1 MRDDSS
7 TPSRG
12 HVRTPSDTFA
22 GLSEHLQEF
31 DSFSLPPGLYAPEV
45 PNTLSAQ
52 ATSLAQP
59 ASVDQM
65 QTQVGPVRLPVS
77 DRLSSV
83 QRTAHVVHIIC
94 PLHKQSLQAYAVASA
109 ARSCVPLLSFLLIRT
124 LCRILPF
131 LWPMSCPSLPSASH
145 LQCRLPRSTRA
156 RTRSTSRL
164 LR

>member
-12 HVRTPSDTFA
+12 HVRTPTGSDTFA

-52 ATSLAQP
+52 ATNQAQP

-83 QRTAHVVHIIC
+83 QRTALVVHIIC
-94 PLHKQSLQAYAVASA
+94 PLHKQSLCCCECS
-109 ARSCVPLLSFLLIRT
+109 
-124 LCRILPF
+124 
-131 LWPMSCPSLPSASH
+131 
-145 LQCRLPRSTRA
+145 
-156 RTRSTSRL
+156 
-164 LR
+164 